1 MKVRFLS
8 TTNFDSIFRVGAHH
22 LAAEFSYVGDVQYF
36 SAPTAIPRSLFAP
49 PKPLLVSRLGK
60 ENITA
65 RNVKNFIPL
74 RFAQRLPKSLA
85 NILSRP
91 LLPTQETVDIQLV
104 DSLEYLPY
112 LHLFPSRKTIYR
124 PTDIYSNSFE
134 NLRDLELGILKKLN
148 LPIFCMS
155 EKTAEYFVKND
166 CRVIGFCPNGVPG
179 SFVSECE
186 ALRREKALAFTG
198 KVKIVYVGAL
208 DERIDLNVL
217 LKLATDVSCELSI
230 FGHGP
235 LAEILKNNEYLAPR
249 FHGSIEY
256 SQLPTI
262 LTSADVGLLPFSNSK
277 ENYSRSPMKYFE
289 YVSAGLDVI
298 GCNWDAGSRPFYSEF
313 KQFNSVKQISDH
325 FSKSRSE
332 SSYLSY
338 RDAVSGFTWN
348 KIAGEILSKIDGII

>member
-22 LAAEFSYVGDVQYF
+22 LATEFSYFGDVQYF
-36 SAPTAIPRSLFAP
+36 SAPTAIPRRLFAP
-49 PKPLLVSRLGK
+49 PKPLVVSRRGTQ
-60 ENITA
+60 NITA

-74 RFAQRLPKSLA
+74 RFAQRLPKPLA

-91 LLPTQETVDIQLV
+91 LLSTQDTVDIQLV

-134 NLRDLELGILKKLN
+134 NLRDLEIDILKKLN

-155 EKTAEYFVKND
+155 EKTAEYFVKNE

-179 SFVSECE
+179 SFVDECE
-186 ALRREKALAFTG
+186 TLRRKHDLSFTG

-208 DERIDLNVL
+208 DERIDLNLL
-217 LKLATDVSCELSI
+217 LKLATDVNCDLSI

-235 LAEILKNNEYLAPR
+235 LVESFKNNTYLAPC

-262 LTSADVGLLPFSNSK
+262 LTKADVGLLPFSNSK

-298 GCNWDAGSRPFYSEF
+298 GCNWDAGNRPFYSEF
-313 KQFNSVKQISDH
+313 NQFSSVKQISDH
-325 FSKSRSE
+325 FSKSRSQ

-338 RDAVSGFTWN
+338 RSAVNGFTWN
-348 KIAGEILSKIDGII
+348 KIADQILVEIDRII